1 MKSSVR
7 IPKIFVNAEF
17 QRLLWLNLNWGLI
30 ASVILVFGLFILM
43 KTDAAMRI
51 DSIHLAEYLAI
62 LGGFGLSFAALAC
75 LILISRSLKRD
86 ISSNMFDQLR
96 MSSLSPWQMAYSRL
110 IAAPVLGWVVFA
122 CSWLCLI
129 AAYMI
134 GAPKNDL
141 TMMMLAMLPL
151 SVWTLLCLFL
161 TNSLQ
166 FKRGLQQW
174 SGNGT
179 QIVLLIINAAIM
191 QPHLLGALNDIRE
204 KFDSADFTNSF
215 VNFMMTPSSVVEAAF
230 SSIWPAILMS
240 IAVNAAM
247 AQRLHLRPSKHIF
260 LLCSLL
266 LPFTYAGQ
274 MLVMP
279 WPLTCLQLAFS
290 YASTAALSILC
301 QDNRPS
307 TFQTGLQALSQG
319 DLRRAFNHLPSWI
332 FLLPLALVFSSLLST
347 ILGITLLVN
356 LLVLWCVV
364 TVCCS
369 KQLRF
374 NSITIALCANALLHI
389 LYYIAFFMR

>member
-17 QRLLWLNLNWGLI
+17 QRLLWLNLNWGLV
-30 ASVILVFGLFILM
+30 ASVILVFGLFI
-43 KTDAAMRI
+43 AMRT
-51 DSIHLAEYLAI
+51 DSVRLVDYLVG
-62 LGGFGLSFAALAC
+62 LSGFGLSFAALAC

-141 TMMMLAMLPL
+141 TMVMLAMLPL

-191 QPHLLGALNDIRE
+191 QPHLLGALSDIRE

-266 LPFTYAGQ
+266 LPFTYASQ
-274 MLVMP
+274 MLTMP

-319 DLRRAFNHLPSWI
+319 DFRRAFNHLPSWI
-332 FLLPLALVFSSLLST
+332 FLLPLALVFSSLIST
-347 ILGITLLVN
+347 ILAITLLVN

>member
-17 QRLLWLNLNWGLI
+17 QRLLWLNLNWGLV
-30 ASVILVFGLFILM
+30 ASVILVFGLFI
-43 KTDAAMRI
+43 AMRT
-51 DSIHLAEYLAI
+51 DSVRLVDYLVG
-62 LGGFGLSFAALAC
+62 LSGFGLSFAALAC

-191 QPHLLGALNDIRE
+191 QPHLLTALSDIRE
-204 KFDSADFTNSF
+204 KFDSVDFTNSF

-266 LPFTYAGQ
+266 LPFTYASQ
-274 MLVMP
+274 MLAMP

-319 DLRRAFNHLPSWI
+319 DFRRAFNHLPSWI
-332 FLLPLALVFSSLLST
+332 FLLPLALVFSSLIST
-347 ILGITLLVN
+347 ILAITLLVN

-364 TVCCS
+364 AVCCS

>member
-17 QRLLWLNLNWGLI
+17 QRLLWLNLNWGLV
-30 ASVILVFGLFILM
+30 ASVILVFGLFI
-43 KTDAAMRI
+43 AMRT
-51 DSIHLAEYLAI
+51 DSVRLAEYLAI
-62 LGGFGLSFAALAC
+62 LGSSGLLFAILAC
-75 LILISRSLKRD
+75 MILISRSLKRD

-141 TMMMLAMLPL
+141 TMIMLAMLPL

-191 QPHLLGALNDIRE
+191 QPHLLSALSDIRE

-274 MLVMP
+274 MLTMP

-347 ILGITLLVN
+347 TLTITLLLN

-389 LYYIAFFMR
+389 LYYMAFFMR

>member
-17 QRLLWLNLNWGLI
+17 QRLLWLNLNWGLV
-30 ASVILVFGLFILM
+30 ASVILVFGLFI
-43 KTDAAMRI
+43 AMRT
-51 DSIHLAEYLAI
+51 DSVRLADYLAG
-62 LGGFGLSFAALAC
+62 LGSFGLSFAALAC

-134 GAPKNDL
+134 ALPKNDI
-141 TMMMLAMLPL
+141 TMMTFAMLPL

-191 QPHLLGALNDIRE
+191 QPHLLGALSDIRE

-266 LPFTYAGQ
+266 LPFTYASQ
-274 MLVMP
+274 MLTMP

-319 DLRRAFNHLPSWI
+319 DFRRAFNHLPSWI
-332 FLLPLALVFSSLLST
+332 FLLPLALVFSSLIST
-347 ILGITLLVN
+347 ILAITLLVN

>member
-1 MKSSVR
+1 
-7 IPKIFVNAEF
+7 
-17 QRLLWLNLNWGLI
+17 
-30 ASVILVFGLFILM
+30 
-43 KTDAAMRI
+43 
-51 DSIHLAEYLAI
+51 
-62 LGGFGLSFAALAC
+62 
-75 LILISRSLKRD
+75 
-86 ISSNMFDQLR
+86 MFDQLR

-134 GAPKNDL
+134 AAPQNDI
-141 TMMMLAMLPL
+141 TMMTFAMLPL

-191 QPHLLGALNDIRE
+191 QPHLLGALSDIRE

-215 VNFMMTPSSVVEAAF
+215 VNFMMTPSSVVEVAF

-274 MLVMP
+274 MLTMP

-319 DLRRAFNHLPSWI
+319 DFRRAFNHLPSWI
-332 FLLPLALVFSSLLST
+332 FLLPLALVFSSLIST
-347 ILGITLLVN
+347 ILAITLLVN

>member
-17 QRLLWLNLNWGLI
+17 QRLLWLNLNWGLV
-30 ASVILVFGLFILM
+30 ASVILVFGLFI
-43 KTDAAMRI
+43 AMRT
-51 DSIHLAEYLAI
+51 DSVRLVDYLVG
-62 LGGFGLSFAALAC
+62 LSGFGLSFAALAC

-134 GAPKNDL
+134 ALPKNDL

-191 QPHLLGALNDIRE
+191 QPHLLGALSDIRE

-274 MLVMP
+274 MLAMP

-319 DLRRAFNHLPSWI
+319 DFRRAFNHLPSWI
-332 FLLPLALVFSSLLST
+332 FLLPLALVFSSLIST
-347 ILGITLLVN
+347 ILAITLLVN

-369 KQLRF
+369 RQLRF

>member
-17 QRLLWLNLNWGLI
+17 QRLLWLNLNWGLV
-30 ASVILVFGLFILM
+30 ASVILVFGLFI
-43 KTDAAMRI
+43 AMRT
-51 DSIHLAEYLAI
+51 DSVRLVDYLVG
-62 LGGFGLSFAALAC
+62 LSGFGLSFAALAC

-191 QPHLLGALNDIRE
+191 QPHLLGALSDIRE

-215 VNFMMTPSSVVEAAF
+215 VSFMMTPSSVVEAAF

-274 MLVMP
+274 MLTMP

-319 DLRRAFNHLPSWI
+319 DFRRAFNHLPSWI
-332 FLLPLALVFSSLLST
+332 FLLPLALVFSSLIST
-347 ILGITLLVN
+347 ILAITLLVN

>member
-17 QRLLWLNLNWGLI
+17 QRLLWLNLNWGLV
-30 ASVILVFGLFILM
+30 ASVILVFGLFI
-43 KTDAAMRI
+43 AMRT
-51 DSIHLAEYLAI
+51 DSVRLVDYLVG
-62 LGGFGLSFAALAC
+62 LSGFGLSFAALAC

-191 QPHLLGALNDIRE
+191 QPHLLGALSDIRE

-266 LPFTYAGQ
+266 LPFTYASQ

-319 DLRRAFNHLPSWI
+319 DFRRAFNHLPSWI
-332 FLLPLALVFSSLLST
+332 FLLPLALVFSSLIST
-347 ILGITLLVN
+347 ILAITLLVN

-369 KQLRF
+369 RQLRF

>member
-17 QRLLWLNLNWGLI
+17 QRLLWLNLNWGLV
-30 ASVILVFGLFILM
+30 ASVILVFGLFI
-43 KTDAAMRI
+43 AMRT
-51 DSIHLAEYLAI
+51 DSVRLVDYLVG
-62 LGGFGLSFAALAC
+62 LSGFGLSFAALAC

-141 TMMMLAMLPL
+141 TMIMLAMLPL

-161 TNSLQ
+161 TNRLQ

-191 QPHLLGALNDIRE
+191 QPHLLGAFNDIRE

-266 LPFTYAGQ
+266 LPFTYASQ
-274 MLVMP
+274 MLAMP

-319 DLRRAFNHLPSWI
+319 DFRRAFNHLPSWI

-347 ILGITLLVN
+347 ILAITLLVN

>member
-17 QRLLWLNLNWGLI
+17 QRLLWLNLNWGLV
-30 ASVILVFGLFILM
+30 ASVILVFGLFI
-43 KTDAAMRI
+43 AMRT
-51 DSIHLAEYLAI
+51 DSVRLVDYLVG
-62 LGGFGLSFAALAC
+62 LSGFGLSFAALAC

-191 QPHLLGALNDIRE
+191 QPHLLGALSDIRE

-266 LPFTYAGQ
+266 LPFTYASQ
-274 MLVMP
+274 MLAMP

-319 DLRRAFNHLPSWI
+319 DFRRAFNHLPSWI
-332 FLLPLALVFSSLLST
+332 FLLPLALVFSSLIST
-347 ILGITLLVN
+347 ILAITLLVN

-369 KQLRF
+369 RQLRF

>member
-17 QRLLWLNLNWGLI
+17 QRLLWLNLNWGLV
-30 ASVILVFGLFILM
+30 ASVILVFGLFI
-43 KTDAAMRI
+43 AMRT
-51 DSIHLAEYLAI
+51 DSVRLADYLAI
-62 LGGFGLSFAALAC
+62 LGSSGLLFAILAC
-75 LILISRSLKRD
+75 MILISRSLKRD

-96 MSSLSPWQMAYSRL
+96 MSSLSPWQTAYSRL

-134 GAPKNDL
+134 GAPKNDM

-191 QPHLLGALNDIRE
+191 QPHLLGALSDIRE

-266 LPFTYAGQ
+266 LPFTYASQ
-274 MLVMP
+274 MLAMP

-319 DLRRAFNHLPSWI
+319 DFRRAFNHLPSWI
-332 FLLPLALVFSSLLST
+332 FLLPLALVFSSLIST
-347 ILGITLLVN
+347 ILAITLLVN

-369 KQLRF
+369 RQLRF
-374 NSITIALCANALLHI
+374 NSITIALCTNALLHI

>member
-17 QRLLWLNLNWGLI
+17 QRLLWLNLNWGLV
-30 ASVILVFGLFILM
+30 ASVILVFSLFI
-43 KTDAAMRI
+43 AMRT
-51 DSIHLAEYLAI
+51 DSVRLVDYLVG
-62 LGGFGLSFAALAC
+62 LSGFGLSFAALAC

-141 TMMMLAMLPL
+141 TMVMLAMLPL

-191 QPHLLGALNDIRE
+191 QPHLLGALSDIRE

-266 LPFTYAGQ
+266 LPFTYASQ
-274 MLVMP
+274 MLAMP

-319 DLRRAFNHLPSWI
+319 DFRRAFNHLPSWI
-332 FLLPLALVFSSLLST
+332 FLLPLALVFSSLIST
-347 ILGITLLVN
+347 ILAITLLVN

>member
-17 QRLLWLNLNWGLI
+17 QRLLWLNLNWGLV
-30 ASVILVFGLFILM
+30 ASVILVFGLFI
-43 KTDAAMRI
+43 AMRT
-51 DSIHLAEYLAI
+51 DSVRLADYLAG
-62 LGGFGLSFAALAC
+62 LGSFGLLFAILAC
-75 LILISRSLKRD
+75 MILISRSLKRD

-141 TMMMLAMLPL
+141 TMVMLAMLPL

-191 QPHLLGALNDIRE
+191 QPHLLGALSDIRE

-319 DLRRAFNHLPSWI
+319 EFRRAFNHLPSWI

-347 ILGITLLVN
+347 ILAITLLVN

>member
-30 ASVILVFGLFILM
+30 ASVILVFGLFI
-43 KTDAAMRI
+43 AMRT
-51 DSIHLAEYLAI
+51 DSIRLAEYLAI

-191 QPHLLGALNDIRE
+191 QPHLLGALSDIRE

-266 LPFTYAGQ
+266 LPFTYASQ
-274 MLVMP
+274 MLAMP

-319 DLRRAFNHLPSWI
+319 DFRRAFNHLPSWI

-347 ILGITLLVN
+347 TLTITLLVN

-369 KQLRF
+369 RQLRF

>member
-17 QRLLWLNLNWGLI
+17 QRLLWLNLNWGLV
-30 ASVILVFGLFILM
+30 ASVILVFGLFI
-43 KTDAAMRI
+43 AMRT
-51 DSIHLAEYLAI
+51 DSVRLADYLAG
-62 LGGFGLSFAALAC
+62 LGSFGLLFAILAC
-75 LILISRSLKRD
+75 MILISRSLKRD

-134 GAPKNDL
+134 AAPQNDI
-141 TMMMLAMLPL
+141 TMMTFAMLPL

-191 QPHLLGALNDIRE
+191 QPHLLGALSDIRE

-215 VNFMMTPSSVVEAAF
+215 VNFMMTPSSVVEVAF

-274 MLVMP
+274 MLTMP

-319 DLRRAFNHLPSWI
+319 DFRRAFNHLPSWI
-332 FLLPLALVFSSLLST
+332 FLLPLALVFSSLIST
-347 ILGITLLVN
+347 ILAITLLVN

>member
-17 QRLLWLNLNWGLI
+17 QRLLWLNLNWGLV
-30 ASVILVFGLFILM
+30 ASVILVFGLFI
-43 KTDAAMRI
+43 AMRT
-51 DSIHLAEYLAI
+51 DSVRLADYLAG
-62 LGGFGLSFAALAC
+62 LGSFGLLFAILAC
-75 LILISRSLKRD
+75 MILISRSLKRD

-141 TMMMLAMLPL
+141 TMIMLAMLPL

-191 QPHLLGALNDIRE
+191 QPHLLTALNDIRE

-274 MLVMP
+274 MLAMP

-307 TFQTGLQALSQG
+307 TFQTGLHALSQG
-319 DLRRAFNHLPSWI
+319 DFRRAFNHLPSWI
-332 FLLPLALVFSSLLST
+332 FLLLLALVFSSLIST
-347 ILGITLLVN
+347 ILAITLLVN

>member
-17 QRLLWLNLNWGLI
+17 QRLLWLNLNWGLV

-43 KTDAAMRI
+43 KTGTAMRI

-62 LGGFGLSFAALAC
+62 LGVSGLSFSVLAC

-134 GAPKNDL
+134 ALPKNDI
-141 TMMMLAMLPL
+141 TMMTFAMLPL

-191 QPHLLGALNDIRE
+191 QPHLLGALSDIRE

-215 VNFMMTPSSVVEAAF
+215 VNFMMTPSSVVEAAS

-260 LLCSLL
+260 
-266 LPFTYAGQ
+266 
-274 MLVMP
+274 
-279 WPLTCLQLAFS
+279 
-290 YASTAALSILC
+290 AA
-301 QDNRPS
+301 R
-307 TFQTGLQALSQG
+307 
-319 DLRRAFNHLPSWI
+319 
-332 FLLPLALVFSSLLST
+332 ST
-347 ILGITLLVN
+347 ICRHGYFCCRWP
-356 LLVLWCVV
+356 WC
-364 TVCCS
+364 S
-369 KQLRF
+369 
-374 NSITIALCANALLHI
+374 AA
-389 LYYIAFFMR
+389 

>member
-17 QRLLWLNLNWGLI
+17 QRLLWLNLNWGLV
-30 ASVILVFGLFILM
+30 ASVILVFGLFI
-43 KTDAAMRI
+43 AMRT
-51 DSIHLAEYLAI
+51 DSVRLVDYLVG
-62 LGGFGLSFAALAC
+62 LSGFGLSFAALAC

-141 TMMMLAMLPL
+141 TMIMLAMLPL

-191 QPHLLGALNDIRE
+191 QPHLLGALSDIRE

-274 MLVMP
+274 MLTMP

-319 DLRRAFNHLPSWI
+319 DFRRAFNHLPSWI
-332 FLLPLALVFSSLLST
+332 FLLPLALVFSSLIST
-347 ILGITLLVN
+347 ILAITLLVN

>member
-17 QRLLWLNLNWGLI
+17 QRLLWLNLNWGLV
-30 ASVILVFGLFILM
+30 ASVILVFGLFI
-43 KTDAAMRI
+43 AMRT
-51 DSIHLAEYLAI
+51 DSVRLVDYLVG
-62 LGGFGLSFAALAC
+62 LSGFGLSFAALAC

-141 TMMMLAMLPL
+141 TMIMLAMLPL

-191 QPHLLGALNDIRE
+191 QPHLLGALSDIRE

-274 MLVMP
+274 MLTMP

-319 DLRRAFNHLPSWI
+319 DFRRAFNHLPSWI
-332 FLLPLALVFSSLLST
+332 FLLPLALVFSSLIST
-347 ILGITLLVN
+347 TLTITLLVN

>member
-17 QRLLWLNLNWGLI
+17 QRLLWLNLNWGLV
-30 ASVILVFGLFILM
+30 ASVILVFGLFI
-43 KTDAAMRI
+43 AMRT
-51 DSIHLAEYLAI
+51 DSVRLVDYLVG
-62 LGGFGLSFAALAC
+62 LSGFGLSFAALAC

-141 TMMMLAMLPL
+141 TMIMLAMLPL

-191 QPHLLGALNDIRE
+191 QPHLLGALSDIRE

-266 LPFTYAGQ
+266 LPFTYASQ
-274 MLVMP
+274 MLTMP

-319 DLRRAFNHLPSWI
+319 DFRRAFNHLPSWI
-332 FLLPLALVFSSLLST
+332 FLLPLALVFSSLIST
-347 ILGITLLVN
+347 ILAITLLVN

>member
-1 MKSSVR
+1 M
-7 IPKIFVNAEF
+7 NAEF
-17 QRLLWLNLNWGLI
+17 QRLLWLNLNWGLV
-30 ASVILVFGLFILM
+30 ASVILVFGLFI
-43 KTDAAMRI
+43 AMRT
-51 DSIHLAEYLAI
+51 DSVRLVDYLVG
-62 LGGFGLSFAALAC
+62 LSGFGLSFAALAC

-141 TMMMLAMLPL
+141 TMVMLAMLPL

-191 QPHLLGALNDIRE
+191 QPHLLTALSDIRE
-204 KFDSADFTNSF
+204 KFDSVDFTNSF

-266 LPFTYAGQ
+266 LPFTYASQ
-274 MLVMP
+274 MLAMP

-319 DLRRAFNHLPSWI
+319 DFRRAFNHLPSWI
-332 FLLPLALVFSSLLST
+332 FLLPLALVFSSLIST
-347 ILGITLLVN
+347 ILAITLLVN

>member
-17 QRLLWLNLNWGLI
+17 QRLLWLNLNWGLV
-30 ASVILVFGLFILM
+30 ASVILVFGLFI
-43 KTDAAMRI
+43 AMRT
-51 DSIHLAEYLAI
+51 DSVRLADYLVG
-62 LGGFGLSFAALAC
+62 LSGFGLSFAALAC

-141 TMMMLAMLPL
+141 TMIMLAMLPL

-191 QPHLLGALNDIRE
+191 QPHLLGAFNDIRE

-274 MLVMP
+274 MLTMP

-307 TFQTGLQALSQG
+307 TFQTSLQALSQG
-319 DLRRAFNHLPSWI
+319 DFRRAFNHLPSWI

-347 ILGITLLVN
+347 ILAITLLVN

-389 LYYIAFFMR
+389 LYYMAFFMR

>member
-17 QRLLWLNLNWGLI
+17 QRLLWLNLNWGLV
-30 ASVILVFGLFILM
+30 ASVILVFGLFI
-43 KTDAAMRI
+43 AMRT
-51 DSIHLAEYLAI
+51 DSVRLAEYLAI

-191 QPHLLGALNDIRE
+191 QPHLLGALSDIRE

-215 VNFMMTPSSVVEAAF
+215 VDFMMTPSSAVEVAF
-230 SSIWPAILMS
+230 STIWPAILMS

-247 AQRLHLRPSKHIF
+247 AQRLHLRPSRHIF

-274 MLVMP
+274 MLTMP

-319 DLRRAFNHLPSWI
+319 DFRRAFNHLPSWI

-347 ILGITLLVN
+347 TLTITLLLN

-364 TVCCS
+364 TACCS
-369 KQLRF
+369 KPLRF

>member
-17 QRLLWLNLNWGLI
+17 QRLLWLNLNWGLV
-30 ASVILVFGLFILM
+30 ASVILVFGLFI
-43 KTDAAMRI
+43 AMRT
-51 DSIHLAEYLAI
+51 DSVRLVDYLVG
-62 LGGFGLSFAALAC
+62 LSGFGLSFAALAC

-191 QPHLLGALNDIRE
+191 QPHLLGALSDIRE

-266 LPFTYAGQ
+266 LPFTYASQ
-274 MLVMP
+274 MLAMP

-319 DLRRAFNHLPSWI
+319 DFRRAFNHLPSWI
-332 FLLPLALVFSSLLST
+332 FLLPLALVFSSLIST
-347 ILGITLLVN
+347 ILAITLLVN

-364 TVCCS
+364 AVCCS

>member
-17 QRLLWLNLNWGLI
+17 QRLLWLNLNWGLV
-30 ASVILVFGLFILM
+30 ASVILVFGLFI
-43 KTDAAMRI
+43 AMRT
-51 DSIHLAEYLAI
+51 DSVRLVDYLVG
-62 LGGFGLSFAALAC
+62 LSGFGLSFAALAC

-134 GAPKNDL
+134 ALPKNDL

-191 QPHLLGALNDIRE
+191 QPHLLGALSDIRE

-274 MLVMP
+274 MLAMP

-319 DLRRAFNHLPSWI
+319 DFRRAFNHLPSWI
-332 FLLPLALVFSSLLST
+332 FLLPLALVFSSLIST
-347 ILGITLLVN
+347 ILAITLLVN

>member
-17 QRLLWLNLNWGLI
+17 QRLLWLNLNWGLV
-30 ASVILVFGLFILM
+30 ASVILVFGLFI
-43 KTDAAMRI
+43 AMRT
-51 DSIHLAEYLAI
+51 DSVRLAEYLAI
-62 LGGFGLSFAALAC
+62 LGSSGLLFAILAC
-75 LILISRSLKRD
+75 MILISRSLKRD

-96 MSSLSPWQMAYSRL
+96 MSSLSPWQTAYSRL

-134 GAPKNDL
+134 GAPKNDM
-141 TMMMLAMLPL
+141 TIIIFSMLPL
-151 SVWTLLCLFL
+151 SFWTLLCLFL

-191 QPHLLGALNDIRE
+191 QPHLLGALSDIRE

-215 VNFMMTPSSVVEAAF
+215 IDFMMTPSSAVEVAF
-230 SSIWPAILMS
+230 STIWPAILMS

-266 LPFTYAGQ
+266 LPFTYASQ
-274 MLVMP
+274 MLAMP
-279 WPLTCLQLAFS
+279 WPLTCLQLALS
-290 YASTAALSILC
+290 YAAAAALSILC

-319 DLRRAFNHLPSWI
+319 DFRRAFNHLPSWI
-332 FLLPLALVFSSLLST
+332 FL
-347 ILGITLLVN
+347 
-356 LLVLWCVV
+356 
-364 TVCCS
+364 
-369 KQLRF
+369 
-374 NSITIALCANALLHI
+374 
-389 LYYIAFFMR
+389 

>member
-17 QRLLWLNLNWGLI
+17 QRLLWLNLNWGLV
-30 ASVILVFGLFILM
+30 ASVILVFGLFI
-43 KTDAAMRI
+43 AMRT
-51 DSIHLAEYLAI
+51 DSVRLVDYLVG
-62 LGGFGLSFAALAC
+62 LSGFGLSFAALAC

-191 QPHLLGALNDIRE
+191 QPHLLGALSDIRE

-266 LPFTYAGQ
+266 LPFTYASQ
-274 MLVMP
+274 MLAMP

-319 DLRRAFNHLPSWI
+319 DFRRAFNHLPSWI
-332 FLLPLALVFSSLLST
+332 FLLPLALVFSSLIST
-347 ILGITLLVN
+347 ILAITLLVN

>member
-17 QRLLWLNLNWGLI
+17 QRLLWLNLNWGLV
-30 ASVILVFGLFILM
+30 ASVILVFGLFI
-43 KTDAAMRI
+43 AMRT
-51 DSIHLAEYLAI
+51 DSVRLAEYLAI
-62 LGGFGLSFAALAC
+62 LGGSGLSFAALAC

-134 GAPKNDL
+134 ALPKNDL

-191 QPHLLGALNDIRE
+191 QPHLLDALSDIRE

-266 LPFTYAGQ
+266 LPFTYASQ
-274 MLVMP
+274 MLAMP

-319 DLRRAFNHLPSWI
+319 DFRRAFNHLPSWI

-347 ILGITLLVN
+347 ILAITLLVN

>member
-17 QRLLWLNLNWGLI
+17 QRLLWLNLNWGLV
-30 ASVILVFGLFILM
+30 ASVILVFGLFI
-43 KTDAAMRI
+43 AMRT
-51 DSIHLAEYLAI
+51 DSVRLAEYLAI

-141 TMMMLAMLPL
+141 TMIMLAMLPL

-191 QPHLLGALNDIRE
+191 QPHLLGALSDIRE

-247 AQRLHLRPSKHIF
+247 AQRLHLRPSRHIF

-274 MLVMP
+274 MLTMP

-332 FLLPLALVFSSLLST
+332 FLLPLALVFSSLIST
-347 ILGITLLVN
+347 ILAITLLVN

>member
-17 QRLLWLNLNWGLI
+17 QRLLWLNLNWGLV
-30 ASVILVFGLFILM
+30 ASVILVFGLFI
-43 KTDAAMRI
+43 AMRT
-51 DSIHLAEYLAI
+51 DSVRLVDYLVG
-62 LGGFGLSFAALAC
+62 LSGFGLSFAALAC

-96 MSSLSPWQMAYSRL
+96 MSSLSPWQMAYSR
-110 IAAPVLGWVVFA
+110 
-122 CSWLCLI
+122 LI

-191 QPHLLGALNDIRE
+191 QPHLLGALSDIRE

-260 LLCSLL
+260 LLYSLL
-266 LPFTYAGQ
+266 LPFTYASQ
-274 MLVMP
+274 MLAMP

-319 DLRRAFNHLPSWI
+319 DFRRAFNHLPSWI
-332 FLLPLALVFSSLLST
+332 FLLPLALVFSSLIST
-347 ILGITLLVN
+347 ILAITLLVN

>member
-17 QRLLWLNLNWGLI
+17 QRLLWLNLNWGLV
-30 ASVILVFGLFILM
+30 ASVILVFGLFI
-43 KTDAAMRI
+43 AMRT
-51 DSIHLAEYLAI
+51 DSVRLADYLAG
-62 LGGFGLSFAALAC
+62 LGSFGLLFAILAC
-75 LILISRSLKRD
+75 MILISRSLKRD

-141 TMMMLAMLPL
+141 TMIMLAMLPL

-191 QPHLLGALNDIRE
+191 QPHLLGALSDIRE

-266 LPFTYAGQ
+266 LPFTYASQ
-274 MLVMP
+274 MLTMP

-332 FLLPLALVFSSLLST
+332 FLLPLALVFSSLIST
-347 ILGITLLVN
+347 ILAITLLVN

>member
-17 QRLLWLNLNWGLI
+17 QRLLWLNLNWGLV
-30 ASVILVFGLFILM
+30 ASVILVFGLFI
-43 KTDAAMRI
+43 AMRT
-51 DSIHLAEYLAI
+51 DSVRLVDYLVG
-62 LGGFGLSFAALAC
+62 LSGFGLSFAALAC

-134 GAPKNDL
+134 GAPKNNL

-191 QPHLLGALNDIRE
+191 QPHLLGALSDIRE

-274 MLVMP
+274 MLTMP

-319 DLRRAFNHLPSWI
+319 DFRRAFNHLPSWI
-332 FLLPLALVFSSLLST
+332 FLLPLALVFSSLIST
-347 ILGITLLVN
+347 ILAITLLVN

>member
-17 QRLLWLNLNWGLI
+17 QRLLWLNLNWGLV
-30 ASVILVFGLFILM
+30 ASVILVFGLFI
-43 KTDAAMRI
+43 AMRT
-51 DSIHLAEYLAI
+51 DSVRLVDYLVG
-62 LGGFGLSFAALAC
+62 LSGFGLSFAALAC

-191 QPHLLGALNDIRE
+191 QPHLLGALSDIRE

-215 VNFMMTPSSVVEAAF
+215 VSFMMTPSSVVEAAF

-266 LPFTYAGQ
+266 LPFTYASQ
-274 MLVMP
+274 MLAMP

-319 DLRRAFNHLPSWI
+319 DFRRAFNHLPSWI
-332 FLLPLALVFSSLLST
+332 FLLPLALVFSSLIST
-347 ILGITLLVN
+347 ILAITLLVN

>member
-17 QRLLWLNLNWGLI
+17 QRLLWLNLNWGLV
-30 ASVILVFGLFILM
+30 ASVILVFGLFI
-43 KTDAAMRI
+43 AMRT
-51 DSIHLAEYLAI
+51 DSVRLAEYLAI

-141 TMMMLAMLPL
+141 TMIMLAMLPL

-191 QPHLLGALNDIRE
+191 QPHLLGALSDIRE

-240 IAVNAAM
+240 IAVNATM
-247 AQRLHLRPSKHIF
+247 AQRLHLRPSRHIF

-274 MLVMP
+274 MLTMP

-332 FLLPLALVFSSLLST
+332 FLLPLALVFSSLIST
-347 ILGITLLVN
+347 ILAITLLVN

>member
-1 MKSSVR
+1 
-7 IPKIFVNAEF
+7 
-17 QRLLWLNLNWGLI
+17 
-30 ASVILVFGLFILM
+30 
-43 KTDAAMRI
+43 
-51 DSIHLAEYLAI
+51 
-62 LGGFGLSFAALAC
+62 
-75 LILISRSLKRD
+75 
-86 ISSNMFDQLR
+86 MFDQLR

-134 GAPKNDL
+134 GVPKNDM
-141 TMMMLAMLPL
+141 TIMMLAMLPL
-151 SVWTLLCLFL
+151 SSWTLLCLFL

-191 QPHLLGALNDIRE
+191 QPHLLTAFNDIRE

-215 VNFMMTPSSVVEAAF
+215 VDFMMTPSSAVEVAF
-230 SSIWPAILMS
+230 STIWPAILMS

-274 MLVMP
+274 MLAMP
-279 WPLTCLQLAFS
+279 WPLTCLQLALS
-290 YASTAALSILC
+290 YAAAAALSILC

-319 DLRRAFNHLPSWI
+319 DFLRAFNHLPSWI

-347 ILGITLLVN
+347 TLTITLLLN

-364 TVCCS
+364 TACCS
-369 KQLRF
+369 KPLRF

>member
-17 QRLLWLNLNWGLI
+17 QRLLWLNLNWGLV
-30 ASVILVFGLFILM
+30 ASVILVFGLFI
-43 KTDAAMRI
+43 AMRT
-51 DSIHLAEYLAI
+51 DSVRLAEYLAI
-62 LGGFGLSFAALAC
+62 LGSSGLLFAILAC
-75 LILISRSLKRD
+75 MILISRSLKRD

-96 MSSLSPWQMAYSRL
+96 MSSLSPWQTAYSRL

-134 GAPKNDL
+134 AAYMIALPKNDL

-191 QPHLLGALNDIRE
+191 QPHLLGALSDIRE

-274 MLVMP
+274 MLTMP

-290 YASTAALSILC
+290 YASTATLSILC

-319 DLRRAFNHLPSWI
+319 DFRRAFNHLPSWI
-332 FLLPLALVFSSLLST
+332 FLLPLALVFSSLIST
-347 ILGITLLVN
+347 ILAITLLVN